1 MQKLELTGHI
11 DDNGLMVIHHNQALA
26 EWANQNKGRNILVK
40 FERRGAKR
48 SLPQNR
54 YYHGIVVQSVML
66 GLREIGYSLSHDETH
81 FFLKQ
86 KFNSVQVPGNG
97 GAVID
102 LPGTTTQLNKIEF
115 GEYIER
121 IAQWA
126 AEYLSIAIEPPNTQ
140 TELKFFSK

>member
-11 DDNGLMVIHHNQALA
+11 DESGRMTIHHRPALE
-26 EWANQNKGRNILVK
+26 EWARQNPGKNILVK
-40 FERRGAKR
+40 FEKRGSKR

-86 KFNSVQVPGNG
+86 KFNPVQVPGNG
-97 GAVID
+97 GAVIE

-126 AEYLSIAIEPPNTQ
+126 AEYLSIEIPAPNSD
-140 TELKFFSK
+140 LKMQF

>member
-1 MQKLELTGHI
+1 MQKLELSGHI
-11 DDNGLMVIHHNQALA
+11 TDEGKLTIHNRVSLE
-26 EWANQNKGRNILVK
+26 EWARQNAGRNILVK

-54 YYHGIVVQSVML
+54 YYHGVVVQMVML

-81 FFLKQ
+81 FFLKA
-86 KFNSVQVPGNG
+86 KFNMVQVPNKDG
-97 GAVID
+97 VVME
-102 LPGTTTQLNKIEF
+102 LPGTTTELNKIEF

-126 AEYLSIAIEPPNTQ
+126 AEYLSVEIPPPNKDLSF
-140 TELKFFSK
+140 EFK

>member
-11 DDNGLMVIHHNQALA
+11 DETGRITIHHKPALE
-26 EWANQNKGRNILVK
+26 EWARQNTSRNILVK
-40 FERRGAKR
+40 FEKRGAKR
-48 SLPQNR
+48 SSNQNR

-66 GLREIGYSLSHDETH
+66 GLRELGYSLSHDETH

-86 KFNSVQVPGNG
+86 KFNPIQVPGNG
-97 GAVID
+97 GALIE

-121 IAQWA
+121 IAQWV
-126 AEYLSIAIEPPNTQ
+126 AEYLSIEIPAANAD
-140 TELKFFSK
+140 LKMF

>member
-11 DDNGLMVIHHNQALA
+11 SEDGQITIHHRLALE
-26 EWANQNKGRNILVK
+26 EWARQNPGRNILVK

-66 GLREIGYSLSHDETH
+66 GLREIGYSMSHDETH
-81 FFLKQ
+81 YFLKQ
-86 KFNSVQVPGNG
+86 KFNPVQVPNKHGE
-97 GAVID
+97 AIE
-102 LPGTTTQLNKIEF
+102 LPGTTTELNKVEF
-115 GEYIER
+115 SEYIER

-126 AEYLSIAIEPPNTQ
+126 AEYLSISIPAANAD
-140 TELKFFSK
+140 LKMF

>member
-1 MQKLELTGHI
+1 MQRLELTGHI
-11 DDNGLMVIHHNQALA
+11 DDSGKIAIHHKPALE
-26 EWANQNKGRNILVK
+26 EWARQNPGRNILVK
-40 FERRGAKR
+40 FEKRGSKR

-66 GLREIGYSLSHDETH
+66 GLRDVGYHMSHDETH

-86 KFNSVQVPGNG
+86 KFNPVQIPGNG
-97 GAVID
+97 GAVIE
-102 LPGTTTQLNKIEF
+102 LPGTTTQLNKVEF

-126 AEYLSIAIEPPNTQ
+126 AEYLGIVIPPANAD
-140 TELKFFSK
+140 LKMQF

>member
-11 DDNGLMVIHHNQALA
+11 DDNGVMTIHHRPALM
-26 EWANQNKGRNILVK
+26 EWAAQNPGRNIIVK
-40 FERRGAKR
+40 FEKRGSKR

-66 GLREIGYSLSHDETH
+66 GLREIGYHISHDETH

-86 KFNSVQVPGNG
+86 KFNPVQVPGNG
-97 GAVID
+97 GAVIE

-115 GEYIER
+115 SEYIER

-126 AEYLSIAIEPPNTQ
+126 AEYLSIEIPAANAD
-140 TELKFFSK
+140 LKMF